1 MKQTNPTTAA
11 VGFKERVHIWAK
23 KVRVKPRQVRLQAM
37 KRKWAS
43 CSMEGRVTFSL
54 NLLKESSSFQD
65 YVIVH
70 ELIHL
75 KVPNHGKLFKSLLSA
90 HIPGCRYPA
99 GPGRRMGDLY
109 LTRYKASPTAEG

>member
-1 MKQTNPTTAA
+1 MTKLTNRAESA
-11 VGFKERVHIWAK
+11 SAFKERVYVWAV
-23 KVRVKPRQVRLQAM
+23 KVRVKPKQVRLQTM

-54 NLLKESSSFQD
+54 DLLEESNSFQD

-75 KVPNHGKLFKSLLSA
+75 KVPNHGKLFSSLLSA
-90 HIPGCRYPA
+90 HLPGHK
-99 GPGRRMGDLY
+99 
-109 LTRYKASPTAEG
+109 YKAKPEAKSRSL